1 MGDLGNLMGFSR
13 VLIGDSLGLE
23 KAKRPLAETYCMPL
37 YDIYIYISENKCIC
51 MHMFIY
57 TYMYLKVI
65 FIVYYCVY
73 IYI

>member
-37 YDIYIYISENKCIC
+37 YDIYIYI
-51 MHMFIY
+51 Y
-57 TYMYLKVI
+57 
-65 FIVYYCVY
+65 
-73 IYI
+73 

>member
-37 YDIYIYISENKCIC
+37 YDIYILVKINVYVCTCLYTHICI
-51 MHMFIY
+51 
-57 TYMYLKVI
+57 
-65 FIVYYCVY
+65 
-73 IYI
+73 

>member
-37 YDIYIYISENKCIC
+37 YDIYIY
-51 MHMFIY
+51 
-57 TYMYLKVI
+57 
-65 FIVYYCVY
+65 
-73 IYI
+73 